1 MSHQIELNRDI
12 YNEMCGGLTVGYFA
26 AFPATLIVMGILLGL
41 DCGVKSLSC
50 LACMPGGVIIGV
62 AAPLIAG
69 LVRKSLD
76 EKTGSTNEIYPL

>member
-1 MSHQIELNRDI
+1 MATEIQLNRDI
-12 YNEMCGGLTVGYFA
+12 YNEMGIGLLVGFFA
-26 AFPATLIVMGILLGL
+26 GVPATILVMGILLGL

-50 LACMPGGVIIGV
+50 LACWPGGVIIGV

-76 EKTGSTNEIYPL
+76 EKKGPTDEIHQL